1 MTDPAI
7 RQQHGS
13 DAHAAGET
21 SLGAWI
27 RKIVEDYLAHG
38 THGLAALETLV
49 DEIETRIG
57 ESTDNGDLTTLFA
70 KLKQLYIGVH
80 AHILLVVADASSLNA
95 DTDTALQAEL
105 LDRGFQVVVA
115 DPTDIAGDLELAY
128 DFIVVSGSITAD
140 TNLSNLRE
148 ADCPVICHSAEVA
161 VSTNVF
167 SLGATAGTEAA
178 QTQIEIITN
187 TISWMI
193 TQATGDLSVTAS
205 ATLETMASVSGD
217 TTSLAE
223 EATGTGNDITMARL
237 KQGTDDGQGITAIFD
252 RYFIGVKDFT
262 NANSTFKTLMANL
275 WEHVLH
281 EVRFSEVLVTT
292 KRVFEEQIPDTGF
305 SLAAVDT
312 ALGSDPPSADAAN
325 SVVDLDKKTNRTFC
339 LRSLW
344 VNVSNLGT
352 GTNTMTFQLWIDIGG
367 TATSVDSKDVTATG
381 YYSLMD
387 LFGLQEVHADS
398 IHVTAIVNATTG
410 ACAGI
415 YRYAEAKK

>member
-1 MTDPAI
+1 M
-7 RQQHGS
+7 
-13 DAHAAGET
+13 
-21 SLGAWI
+21 
-27 RKIVEDYLAHG
+27 
-38 THGLAALETLV
+38 
-49 DEIETRIG
+49 
-57 ESTDNGDLTTLFA
+57 
-70 KLKQLYIGVH
+70 
-80 AHILLVVADASSLNA
+80 
-95 DTDTALQAEL
+95 
-105 LDRGFQVVVA
+105 
-115 DPTDIAGDLELAY
+115 
-128 DFIVVSGSITAD
+128 
-140 TNLSNLRE
+140 
-148 ADCPVICHSAEVA
+148 ICHSAEVA